1 MGGGLIT
8 ASVDFFD
15 FGVPLSL
22 DIPPPEHQNAV
33 EEVKEPGRLFP

>member
-1 MGGGLIT
+1 MIT
-8 ASVDFFD
+8 ASLDFFD

-33 EEVKEPGRLFP
+33 EDVKEPGRLLP